1 VSHAILRWL
10 AEVKIETALIDPGKP
25 RQNADNESFNGKF
38 ECLSMKWFRS
48 RIEARVVVEIWRRD
62 YNAVRPHSSLDYHT
76 PPEFAGITNPP
87 TRGPSSSSRW
97 YEIPG
102 ASQPFAELACSAFEP
117 LQWRRA

>member
-25 RQNADNESFNGKF
+25 RQNADSESFNGKF
-38 ECLSMKWFRS
+38 RDECLSMKRFRS

-62 YNAVRPHSSLDYHT
+62 YYAVRPHSSLDDHT

-87 TRGPSSSSRW
+87 TRGA
-97 YEIPG
+97 I
-102 ASQPFAELACSAFEP
+102 LK
-117 LQWRRA
+117 